1 MMASGSLRRLIT
13 VTSASWITRSITD
26 FSVLRASEKLI
37 TLISFLCVYNLEYKN
52 IEVPAGSMVIQAAHQ
67 LNRYIPHFC
76 YHKKLSVAANCR
88 MCLVEVEKM
97 PKAV

>member
-37 TLISFLCVYNLEYKN
+37 TLISFLCVYNLEYEHILSLRRFKLESQRLMSYGRTPN
-52 IEVPAGSMVIQAAHQ
+52 RRTEKRSARGQHGDSGGASIESLYSA
-67 LNRYIPHFC
+67 
-76 YHKKLSVAANCR
+76 
-88 MCLVEVEKM
+88 
-97 PKAV
+97 